1 MKEREHNKKIKKI
14 TEKTAG
20 VDLKY
25 WRNTENI
32 NICIVSTSEI
42 KNRKCLR

>member
-1 MKEREHNKKIKKI
+1 MKEREHDKKIKKI

-20 VDLKY
+20 VDLKC
-25 WRNTENI
+25 WRNIENKYK
-32 NICIVSTSEI
+32 CIVSTSEI

>member
-25 WRNTENI
+25 WRNTENKYKYMYSF
-32 NICIVSTSEI
+32 N
-42 KNRKCLR
+42 